1 MKIKT
6 IQNLISAI
14 KREID
19 SLLVNKASIEE
30 RINQLS
36 EELLDLKESFNN
48 ELDLARREMI
58 FGFDMGEFI
67 KYELHKQSLKEKEI
81 KKLICERDSLLEA
94 IVEKNTTKKKYEH
107 LIDQIVSEENKKLEK
122 IEVESLDSYS
132 TSRFYLISQ
141 ET

>member
-58 FGFDMGEFI
+58 FGFDMGAFI

-81 KKLICERDSLLEA
+81 NDLTCERDSLLESIISKNIDKKTYQHIIDEA
-94 IVEKNTTKKKYEH
+94 IAQENKREEIEEQK
-107 LIDQIVSEENKKLEK
+107 LIDAL
-122 IEVESLDSYS
+122 SLVKFHS
-132 TSRFYLISQ
+132 IQ